1 MCGIF
6 GWIVPES
13 ERRNAIKPYAERLS
27 MALKH
32 RGPNDAGYAAF
43 NRGGRRFT
51 EKDPGQPEECML
63 LLGQTRLSIID
74 LSSAGHQPMHS
85 PDGRYTLVFNGE
97 IYNYVELR
105 RELESEG
112 IPFVSKT
119 DSEVL
124 LHWVIRHG
132 REGLSRLNGMFA
144 FALYDVV
151 TNTLFC
157 ARDFFGIK
165 PFYYYKQT
173 GAFCFASELPAL
185 LEFPGVPRRVCP
197 QMAYSY
203 LCFGQYDMGSKTF
216 LKGVNQLSPGH
227 CININLGNPEA
238 AMPESFWRPDL
249 TRRSVL
255 SFADAADRVREVF
268 LNNVRLHLRSDVP
281 LGVALSGGI
290 DSSAVTCAVRHL
302 EPDAEIHTF
311 SFVAR
316 GSEVSEEPWI
326 KRVAAHAGV
335 ISHMVE
341 LEPLDLV
348 NDLDSMIRNLGEPF
362 GSTSIYAQRRVFQL
376 AQECGVT
383 VTLDGQ
389 GADELFG
396 GYQGY
401 PGPRIASMLLRGQLL
416 DALRFFNSTTAW
428 PDRPRGEVLRRVLRE
443 FTPDS
448 LMAMGMKIAGRNP
461 APLWMDCKGLK
472 EAGIQWGLIS
482 DQKQL
487 YSGRDRMLQTL
498 AYQLTWHGLPQLL
511 RHGDRN
517 SMAFSIESR
526 VPFLTRDMAELALS
540 LPESYLV
547 APDGCSKAVFRAAM
561 RGIVPDEVLDRRDKI
576 GFATPERQWLLSLS
590 KWVDKTLDEAE
601 DVPYMKMDKIRE
613 EWQNVCS
620 GRSAFDWR
628 VWRWINYIRW
638 VEIFSIKS

>member
-6 GWIVPES
+6 GWIVPAV
-13 ERRNAIKPYAERLS
+13 ERRKDIRQHAERLS

-32 RGPNDAGYAAF
+32 RGPNDAGYVAF
-43 NRGGRRFT
+43 DRNGRHFN
-51 EKDPGQPEECML
+51 EKDQAQPEECML

-74 LSSAGHQPMHS
+74 LSSAGHQPMRS

-112 IPFVSKT
+112 MSFVSKT

-124 LHWVIRHG
+124 LYWVIRHG

-144 FALYDVV
+144 FALYDAVA
-151 TNTLFC
+151 NTLFC

-165 PFYYYKQT
+165 PFYYYKREDS
-173 GAFCFASELPAL
+173 FCFASELPAL
-185 LEFPGVPRRVCP
+185 LEFPGVPRRVSP

-203 LCFGQYDMGSKTF
+203 LCFGQYDMGSQTF
-216 LKGVNQLSPGH
+216 LENVLQLPPGH
-227 CININLGNPEA
+227 CININLEDSGA

-249 TRRSVL
+249 KQRSNL

-302 EPDAEIHTF
+302 EPDADIHTF

-316 GSEVSEEPWI
+316 GSEVSEESWI
-326 KRVAAHAGV
+326 KQVATHAGV

-341 LEPLDLV
+341 LEPQDLV
-348 NDLDSMIRNLGEPF
+348 KDLDTMIRNLGEPF

-401 PGPRIASMLLRGQLL
+401 PGPRIASMLLRGQFLE
-416 DALRFFNSTTAW
+416 ARRFFNATTTW
-428 PDRPRGEVLRRVLRE
+428 PDRPRSEVLRRVLRE
-443 FTPDS
+443 FTPEC
-448 LMAMGMKIAGRNP
+448 LVALGMKVARRNP
-461 APLWMDCKGLK
+461 APQWLDCKKLK
-472 EAGIQWGLIS
+472 DAGIHWGLIS

-487 YSGRDRMLQTL
+487 YPGRDRMLQTL

-526 VPFLTRDMAELALS
+526 VPFLTRELAELALS

-547 APDGCSKAVFRAAM
+547 TPDGCSKAVFRAAM

-576 GFATPERQWLLSLS
+576 GFATPEKQWLFSLS
-590 KWVDKTLDEAE
+590 KWVDKTLDEAG
-601 DVPYMKMDKIRE
+601 DVPYMRIDKVRD
-613 EWQNVCS
+613 EWRNVCS
-620 GRSAFDWR
+620 GKSAFDWR